1 MIHHILQKEYDL
13 ACLKLEADNVDIDKL
28 EKMSSGL
35 NSLKSKVDKLDVDKL
50 VPASVDLKKLSDI
63 VEKEVVKK
71 AESAKMNHLRKLLP
85 LILIINLL
93 KKQTM
98 MLKLMRIKDS

>member
-1 MIHHILQKEYDL
+1 MQKQYDS

-71 AESAKMNHLRKLLP
+71 AKMNHLRKLLP